1 MPLTRKEISNAEMH
15 LAYLEPVIKQRGYE
29 LYKGGHVKFLSFDG
43 EFNLYNFQVKGNIEP
58 FYAITLNLGESPER
72 SLFDDIEEEN
82 FTCTCIHFAE
92 EEECKHVAA
101 ALHFILSNKKSDFK
115 HFTPIIPISGIKPA
129 EISFPI
135 EITCKEEDL
144 KNLHELIPVDPKTYV
159 PDTHLSEVVFLENG
173 LKYNHTGYYLNGY
186 LEVSYYNG
194 KVTISGNHRKPHLIK
209 QLLKWLKDRFAQDTT
224 NDSNILTKKQR
235 ERIILHKLEEKGVLN
250 QLKNPLKAMEF
261 RLSNNVV
268 KLWFIGE
275 LGGLVN
281 IDSMA
286 IEINKNLAP
295 KTPNSFSNPALTQE
309 NEIGTYN
316 AGFALVYF
324 NNEPFSRILPIM
336 AKGTKKDPA
345 ALNTK
350 FVLMED
356 PYDMRLAKT
365 ENLDKALYQISKIA
379 KSGKRNSSLDVFD
392 LFREFLDYAKGF
404 PLYVFLGDAYEINH
418 IRKSHFDKPLQIHEA
433 SAKIILSKTGILY
446 RLEVHIIFEG
456 QHVTLSESKSHLNMT
471 NAFGVYLDQ
480 YLLLFDN
487 QRILHLL
494 DFLLSYPIL
503 QFVEKDFEAFFQKII
518 MPMAKYIEILDET
531 GTLKQAEVS
540 GPLQRQLYVSEL
552 SGLVIF
558 RPQIKYSDTAFSNP
572 LESNSILD
580 GVDKTVYL
588 RDGEFESQYLEFL
601 RELHPNF
608 KNSGNQGFFHLTHDT
623 FMKGLWFFKAFEKLK
638 SQQVRV
644 FGLENIKIKKYNP
657 FPPKIK
663 MEFGSSQDWFEVN
676 ASVAFGDQK
685 VKLKDIKKALDLNQ
699 DFIELE
705 DGSFGILP
713 DVWLKKFGKLFR
725 SGETD
730 KNGFKVPKTLFQ
742 TLDGFEETVNFPEIL
757 KEIEEKKEKLRSFTQ
772 IKKAYIPKKL
782 TAALRNYQHTGLN
795 WLNFLQ
801 EYNWGGILADDMG
814 LGKTLQMIALICKIA
829 ESDKKAKILVVAP
842 TTLLFNWKNELEK
855 FAPHLDYFI
864 HHGTRSD
871 SVDELS
877 KHQVILTSYGLVI
890 NDLELLQ
897 KIKFEAIIADES
909 QAIKNTQSLR
919 YKSITKLNGK
929 IKMAM
934 TGTPIENSLAELFA
948 QMNFVNP
955 GFFHSFN
962 SFRDNYLKP
971 LKNGDREILLE
982 LQNKIKPFVLR
993 RTKEEVLT
1001 ELPDKTEEYLYCVM
1015 NPIQRKIYDAYR
1027 NEFRDYL
1034 MKKFEEEGAENSK
1047 MYMLEGLTKL
1057 RLACDAT
1064 NLVSHTEAKN
1074 ESVKIDLLIE
1084 HILEKTGSHKILVFS
1099 QFVKMLSLVQ
1109 SRLEENMID
1118 YTYLDGST
1126 TLKNREKE
1134 VQEFQNNDQK
1144 RVFLISMK
1152 AGGTGL
1158 NLTAADYVYVLD
1170 PWWNPAV
1177 ENQAIDRCY
1186 RMGQE
1191 KHVMAY
1197 RMICKDT
1204 VEEKIMLLQQAKSKL
1219 AKEVISEGDSF
1230 LGSLDKD
1237 SMLSLF
1243 E

>member
-1 MPLTRKEISNAEMH
+1 MPLTRKELSNAKIH
-15 LAYLEPVIKQRGYE
+15 LAYMKAPNKQRGYKLFKE
-29 LYKGGHVKFLSFDG
+29 GHVKYLNFDK
-43 EFNLYNFQVKGNIEP
+43 ESNTYNFQVKGNLEP
-58 FYAITLNLGESPER
+58 FYKVSLNLSDSPES
-72 SLFDDIEEEN
+72 SLFDDGEGDP
-82 FTCTCIHFAE
+82 FTCNCLHFKE
-92 EEECKHVAA
+92 EVQCKHVAA
-101 ALHFILSNKKSDFK
+101 SFQFILDNSKKDLNQ
-115 HFTPIIPISGIKPA
+115 IITVSGPKPV
-129 EISFPI
+129 EVSFPVLI
-135 EITCKEEDL
+135 KCTEDGL
-144 KNLHELIPVDPKTYV
+144 KNLHELIPVDPKIYN
-159 PDTHLSEVVFLENG
+159 PDTHLSEVVFMENG
-173 LKYNHTGYYLNGY
+173 LRYILTGYYLNGTI
-186 LEVSYYNG
+186 EVTFNDG
-194 KVTISGNHRKPHLIK
+194 QVTIYGSNKKPHIVK
-209 QLLKWLKDRFAQDTT
+209 QALKWLKDRFSKEMT
-224 NDSNILTKKQR
+224 NDAFIITQKQR
-235 ERIILHKLEEKGVLN
+235 DAIVFKKLEEKGVLN
-250 QLKNPLKAMEF
+250 QLKKPLEALEF
-261 RLSNNVV
+261 SLFNNVV
-268 KLWFIGE
+268 ILRFGGE
-275 LGGLVN
+275 LEGMVN

-286 IEINKNLAP
+286 AEVNKNLSP
-295 KTPNSFSNPALTQE
+295 IIPSSVSITEVSHE
-309 NEIGTYN
+309 NEIGAFN
-316 AGFALVYF
+316 AGFALAYF
-324 NNEPFSRILPIM
+324 YDEPFSRILPIM
-336 AKGTKKDPA
+336 AKGSKKDPA
-345 ALNTK
+345 ALNNK
-350 FVLMED
+350 FVLIED

-379 KSGKRNSSLDVFD
+379 KSGKKNSSLDVFE
-392 LFREFLDYAKGF
+392 LFREFLDYAKDY
-404 PLYVFLGDAYEINH
+404 PIYVFLGDGYDVNH
-418 IRKSHFDKPLQIHEA
+418 IRKSHFDKALQIHEA
-433 SAKIILSKTGILY
+433 SAKIVLTKTGIIFQ
-446 RLEVHIIFEG
+446 LEVHITFGEFELK
-456 QHVTLSESKSHLNMT
+456 LSEVEPQLDITK
-471 NAFGVYLDQ
+471 AFGVFQDTH
-480 YLLLFDN
+480 LLLFENRKVLD
-487 QRILHLL
+487 LM

-503 QFVEKDFEAFFQKII
+503 KFVERDFETFFQKII
-518 MPMAKYIEILDET
+518 QPMAGYIEIQDET
-531 GTLKQAEVS
+531 GTLKQAEVV

-558 RPQIKYSDTAFSNP
+558 RPQVKYSDTAFSNP

-580 GVDKTVYL
+580 GATKTIYL
-588 RDGEFESQYLEFL
+588 RDGEFESLYLDFL

-623 FMKGLWFFKAFEKLK
+623 FMQGLWFFKAFEKLK
-638 SQQVRV
+638 TEQIRV
-644 FGLENIKIKKYNP
+644 FGLENIKIKRYNP
-657 FPPKIK
+657 FPPAVS

-699 DFIELE
+699 DYVELE

-713 DVWLKKFGKLFR
+713 EIWLKKFGKLFR
-725 SGETD
+725 SGESD

-742 TLDGFEETVNFPEIL
+742 VLDGFEETMNFPEIL
-757 KEIEEKKEKLRSFTQ
+757 QEIEDKKEKLKAFTQ
-772 IKKAYIPKKL
+772 IKKADIPKKL
-782 TAALRNYQHTGLN
+782 KAELRNYQHTGLN

-801 EYNWGGILADDMG
+801 EYHWGGILADDMG

-829 ESDKKAKILVVAP
+829 ESNKAAKILVVAP

-864 HHGTRSD
+864 HHGNRSD
-871 SVDELS
+871 SVDELN
-877 KHQVILTSYGLVI
+877 KHQVLLTSYGLVI

-962 SFRDNYLKP
+962 SFRENYLKP

-982 LQNKIKPFVLR
+982 LQNKIRPFVLR

-1015 NPIQRKIYDAYR
+1015 NPLQRKIYDAYR
-1027 NEFRDYL
+1027 NEYRDYL
-1034 MKKFEEEGAENSK
+1034 LKKFDEDGAENSK
-1047 MYMLEGLTKL
+1047 MYVLEGLTKL

-1064 NLVSHTEAKN
+1064 NLVSHTETKN

-1084 HILEKTGSHKILVFS
+1084 HILEKTGDHKILIFS
-1099 QFVKMLSLVQ
+1099 QFVKMLGLVQ
-1109 SRLEENMID
+1109 SKLEENLID

-1134 VQEFQNNDQK
+1134 VQQFQTNEQK

-1191 KHVMAY
+1191 KHVIAY

-1230 LGSLDKD
+1230 LGALDKE